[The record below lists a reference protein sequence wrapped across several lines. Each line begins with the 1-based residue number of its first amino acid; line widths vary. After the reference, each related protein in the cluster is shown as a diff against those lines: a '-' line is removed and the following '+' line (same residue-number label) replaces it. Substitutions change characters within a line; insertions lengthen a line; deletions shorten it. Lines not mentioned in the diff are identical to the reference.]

1 MRALRAVFTVL
12 RTTFRRL
19 GAERVPE
26 AAASMGFYAVYSL
39 FPLLLLLIAIGSRVL
54 DTADA
59 QERLLE
65 VVLRLLPVSREF
77 VRQNVLAV
85 LRVRGAVGWI
95 GVGGL
100 LWAATSAFGTLV
112 RNLNRAWPCARPRNL
127 LGERLLALAIVACLV
142 ALVILYLLAKALVI
156 LPENW
161 ESAQRGVLA
170 LVDLVPSEA
179 ALSGFILVIL
189 ILLYRWLPRTR
200 VLWREALAGAAVCA
214 LALWGATSLFTS
226 FMASGFVQYNIVYGS
241 LGTLLALLSW
251 VYIASLLVLCGAHF
265 AAAIAMHTRDAH
277 ICDESEGEDK
287 AGAEEENAG
296 GAGAAGA
303 DAGIDGGPEGEE
315 A

>member
-12 RTTFRRL
+12 RTTFHRL

-189 ILLYRWLPRTR
+189 TLLYRWLPRTR
-200 VLWREALAGAAVCA
+200 VLWREALAGAAACA

-226 FMASGFVQYNIVYGS
+226 FMASGFVRYNLVYGS

-265 AAAIAMHTRDAH
+265 AAAIAVETRDAG
-277 ICDESEGEDK
+277 ICDDGTEEDEANTES
-287 AGAEEENAG
+287 
-296 GAGAAGA
+296 
-303 DAGIDGGPEGEE
+303 DAGTEGEE